1 MLNRRQLVSGLAGL
15 AVLGS
20 GGWPA
25 IAAAARRKPRV
36 SIEGKL
42 SKAVFVALL
51 GDTFVTSIRGQAVSL
66 QLAQVDEG
74 PASPGTEQFTLV
86 FRGPYDPV
94 LEDDAYAVSHATA
107 GSTVIFLTL
116 TGHDAKN
123 IYYEAPFNLLV

>member
-1 MLNRRQLVSGLAGL
+1 MLSRRQLVSGLAGL

-20 GGWPA
+20 RIWPA
-25 IAAAARRKPRV
+25 FAAPARRRPRV

-51 GDTFVTSIRGQAVSL
+51 GDAFTTSIQGRTVSL
-66 QLAQVDEG
+66 QLAQVDDG